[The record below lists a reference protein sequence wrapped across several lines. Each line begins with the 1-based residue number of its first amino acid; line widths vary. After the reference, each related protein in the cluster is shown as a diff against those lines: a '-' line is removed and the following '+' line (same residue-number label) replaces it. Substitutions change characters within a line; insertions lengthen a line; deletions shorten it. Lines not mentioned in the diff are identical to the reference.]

1 MYSPSIHVP
10 VKHIILPQLT
20 VGKPFPKK
28 KTPARRLPKGALQKI
43 LQKGPTR
50 LNAAPPYGAPL
61 KGALPAERHA
71 RGPDG
76 QGMRSPQPWALAR
89 PAPSTDGHAGAALA
103 RG

>member
-1 MYSPSIHVP
+1 MNKLEAVEGHLQKGQLYWWEPS
-10 VKHIILPQLT
+10 
-20 VGKPFPKK
+20 
-28 KTPARRLPKGALQKI
+28 PARKRRQRLACPKGAE
-43 LQKGPTR
+43 GGRTR

-89 PAPSTDGHAGAALA
+89 PAPSTEGHAGAALA

>member
-1 MYSPSIHVP
+1 MY
-10 VKHIILPQLT
+10 HIYTVYLDILPQLT
-20 VGKPFPKK
+20 TGGKPSPKK
-28 KTPARRLPKGALQKI
+28 KTPATRFAE
-43 LQKGPTR
+43 GPPPEGRTR